1 MVAPLNGHA
10 FFTTLFVDCL
20 FTILFAFQQ
29 RKGRGPGGG
38 RCLRIKYIG
47 GKTPSIRFAIS
58 PIVFQSNGVVVDDGV
73 GFVGRGLGDV
83 GEGGDGGGGVG
94 SDR

>member
-38 RCLRIKYIG
+38 RGVRMKYDG
-47 GKTPSIRFAIS
+47 GETPSIRFTIS
-58 PIVFQSNGVVVDDGV
+58 PIVFQSNGMVVDDGV
-73 GFVGRGLGDV
+73 GFVDRGPGDV
-83 GEGGDGGGGVG
+83 GGGGGGVG